1 MEYLWNIYGILILFL
16 SHKWIIL
23 MGSDGDIFRGIYRII
38 GDMGTIVTAPPKG
51 GEKCFF
57 GCEKD
62 AVSSIVSRFQGEHSP
77 ENRMKR

>member
-1 MEYLWNIYGILILFL
+1 
-16 SHKWIIL
+16 
-23 MGSDGDIFRGIYRII
+23 
-38 GDMGTIVTAPPKG
+38 MGTVVTAPPKG

-77 ENRMKR
+77 GNRMKR